1 MINQKTLVRAT
12 AEFIGT
18 FVFLS
23 VVLNTAEMGVT
34 SPIGAGIGL
43 MAAVFLVSKFSKA
56 HLNPAAT
63 FMSWFNKDTTSGDAL
78 VHVAAQLLGGVAAWW
93 ISKELN
99 NKL

>member
-1 MINQKTLVRAT
+1 MDQKTLVRAT
-12 AEFIGT
+12 AEFLGT

-63 FMSWFNKDTTSGDAL
+63 FMSWFNKDTATEDAL
-78 VHVAAQLLGGVAAWW
+78 VHVVAQLLGGIAAWW
-93 ISKELN
+93 VANELKSKL
-99 NKL
+99 